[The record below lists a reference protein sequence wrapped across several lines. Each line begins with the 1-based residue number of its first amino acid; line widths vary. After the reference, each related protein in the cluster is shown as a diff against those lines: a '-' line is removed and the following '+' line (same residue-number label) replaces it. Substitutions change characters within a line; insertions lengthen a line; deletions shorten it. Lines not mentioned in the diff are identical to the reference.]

1 MMDTSTIRLPALDID
16 DVWHKP
22 TADGTSIEFCYEHDG
37 SGTWDIEVDIQV
49 QGGDQSEWFISDI
62 RTVQLV
68 RYMINDKPHH
78 RRRHTEVIGPLKDQ
92 LVTFLQATE
101 AMKLQHHVDL
111 EYLPTSL
118 GLYID
123 QRREAAI

>member
-1 MMDTSTIRLPALDID
+1 MEGTTRLPPLDID
-16 DVWHKP
+16 EVWHKP
-22 TADGTSIEFCYEHDG
+22 TSDGLSIEFCYEHEG
-37 SGTWDIEVDIQV
+37 SGYWDIEVDIQV
-49 QGGDQSEWFISDI
+49 QNDDPSEWFISDI

-68 RYMINDKPHH
+68 KYKINDKPHY
-78 RRRHTEVIGPLKDQ
+78 RRRYVDVPSPMKEKLIQ
-92 LVTFLQATE
+92 FLMQTE
-101 AMKLQHHVDL
+101 ALKLQHHVDL